1 MPSAP
6 TAPTVSAAPPTAL
19 GARAR
24 VRAELTREIT
34 EVARARVAADGA
46 AALSLRAVARDLGM
60 ASSAVY
66 RYFPSR
72 DALLTALIIE
82 AYDALGDAVDEADA
96 RTARRHANDYD
107 LRVRTVFRTVRAWAL
122 ANPHEW
128 ALIYGSPVPG
138 YAAPQDTIG
147 PATRVS
153 TVLLRLLVE
162 SDTIGGLG
170 ERPGPSAPGSA
181 LSPSIPDAL
190 AAQGV
195 AAFPG
200 GPDAL
205 ATAVVVRA
213 AVFGVI
219 SFELNGQHQEVVE
232 DDAAFFEGALDVL
245 LAPLGQAVSG

>member
-1 MPSAP
+1 MSSP
-6 TAPTVSAAPPTAL
+6 PPTPLTSNPAASL

-34 EVARARVAADGA
+34 DVARSHLASDGA

-82 AYDALGDAVDEADA
+82 AYDSLGDAVEAADT
-96 RTARRHANDYD
+96 RTARRHADDYR
-107 LRVRTVFRTVRAWAL
+107 LRIRTVFRTVRAWAL
-122 ANPHEW
+122 DNPHEW

-153 TVLLRLLVE
+153 NVLLRLLVDAGTAGDLGAAAGPSVPGTTLSPLVPE
-162 SDTIGGLG
+162 ALGGDVVAALPGGLD
-170 ERPGPSAPGSA
+170 R
-181 LSPSIPDAL
+181 
-190 AAQGV
+190 
-195 AAFPG
+195 
-200 GPDAL
+200 L
-205 ATAVVVRA
+205 ATAVAVRA
-213 AVFGVI
+213 AVFGVV
-219 SFELNGQHQEVVE
+219 SFELNGQHHQVVE

-245 LAPLGQAVSG
+245 LAPLGQTGPR

>member
-1 MPSAP
+1 VPSPPA
-6 TAPTVSAAPPTAL
+6 APTVSAPPSAL

-34 EVARARVAADGA
+34 DVARARVAADGA

-96 RTARRHANDYD
+96 RTARRHAHNYS
-107 LRVRTVFRTVRAWAL
+107 LRVRTVFRTVRTWAL

-153 TVLLRLLVE
+153 TVLLSLLVE
-162 SDTIGGLG
+162 GGAAGNHG
-170 ERPGPSAPGSA
+170 EQPGPSAPGSA
-181 LSPSIPDAL
+181 LSPLIPEAL
-190 AAQGV
+190 GAQGV
-195 AAFPG
+195 AALPG
-200 GPDAL
+200 GLDAL

-219 SFELNGQHQEVVE
+219 SFELNGQHHQVVE

-245 LAPLGQAVSG
+245 LAPLGQAAPR